1 MTRTLTTGEL
11 RGGWLGWLGR
21 LGDELGEV
29 SDVGVDGGGRW
40 SGMELGWELG
50 ALLTKGLDGLDGLDG
65 FDGSDGSGANVT
77 SSLGAAAT
85 RSVVAALSSGQFTL
99 RIGERAPRG
108 GTGIGT
114 GMLGALGALVAL
126 GARKATV

>member
-1 MTRTLTTGEL
+1 VTRTLTTGEL
-11 RGGWLGWLGR
+11 RGGR

-40 SGMELGWELG
+40 NGMELGWELGWELG
-50 ALLTKGLDGLDGLDG
+50 ALLAKGLDGLDG
-65 FDGSDGSGANVT
+65 FDASDGSGANVT

-114 GMLGALGALVAL
+114 GMLSALGALVAL
-126 GARKATV
+126 GARGKATV

>member
-11 RGGWLGWLGR
+11 RGGR

-40 SGMELGWELG
+40 NGMELGWELG
-50 ALLTKGLDGLDGLDG
+50 ALLAKGLDGLDGLDG
-65 FDGSDGSGANVT
+65 FDASDGSGANVT

-114 GMLGALGALVAL
+114 GMLSALGALVAL
-126 GARKATV
+126 GARGKATV

>member
-11 RGGWLGWLGR
+11 RGGR

-40 SGMELGWELG
+40 NGMELGWELGWELG
-50 ALLTKGLDGLDGLDG
+50 ALLAKGLDGLDG
-65 FDGSDGSGANVT
+65 FDASDGSGANVT

-99 RIGERAPRG
+99 RIGERAPQG

-114 GMLGALGALVAL
+114 GMLSALGALVAL
-126 GARKATV
+126 GARGKATV

>member
-11 RGGWLGWLGR
+11 RGGR

-40 SGMELGWELG
+40 NGMELGWELG
-50 ALLTKGLDGLDGLDG
+50 ALLTKGLDG

-77 SSLGAAAT
+77 LSLGAAAT

-114 GMLGALGALVAL
+114 GMLSALGALVAL
-126 GARKATV
+126 GARGKATV

>member
-11 RGGWLGWLGR
+11 RGGR

-40 SGMELGWELG
+40 NGMELGWELGWELG
-50 ALLTKGLDGLDGLDG
+50 ALLAKGLDGLDGLDG

-77 SSLGAAAT
+77 LSLGAAAT

-114 GMLGALGALVAL
+114 GMLSALGALVAL
-126 GARKATV
+126 GARGKATV

>member
-11 RGGWLGWLGR
+11 RGGR

-40 SGMELGWELG
+40 NGMELGWELGWELG
-50 ALLTKGLDGLDGLDG
+50 ALLAKGLDGLDG
-65 FDGSDGSGANVT
+65 FDASDGSGANVT

-114 GMLGALGALVAL
+114 GMLSALGALVAL
-126 GARKATV
+126 GARGKATV

>member
-11 RGGWLGWLGR
+11 RGGR

-40 SGMELGWELG
+40 NGMELGWELGWELG
-50 ALLTKGLDGLDGLDG
+50 ALLAKGLDGLDG
-65 FDGSDGSGANVT
+65 FDASDGSGANVT

-114 GMLGALGALVAL
+114 GTLSALGALVAL
-126 GARKATV
+126 GARGKATV

>member
-11 RGGWLGWLGR
+11 RGGR

-40 SGMELGWELG
+40 NGMELGWELG

-77 SSLGAAAT
+77 LSLGAAAT

-114 GMLGALGALVAL
+114 GMLSALGALVAL
-126 GARKATV
+126 GARGKATV